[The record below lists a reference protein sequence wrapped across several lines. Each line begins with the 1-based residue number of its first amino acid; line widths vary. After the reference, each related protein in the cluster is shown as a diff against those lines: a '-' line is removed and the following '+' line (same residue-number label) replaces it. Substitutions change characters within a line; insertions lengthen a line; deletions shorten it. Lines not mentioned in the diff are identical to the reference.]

1 MSTRVII
8 TDSLHPLCF
17 SMLNDAGFE
26 VIDASAWSKEE
37 ILKESPTVKGWI
49 IRSGTTI
56 GSEFLDASPNL
67 VAIGRAG
74 VGVDNVDIPYAT
86 KKGVLV
92 LNAPEGNT
100 ISTAEHT
107 LAMMLALARKIGP
120 ASHSLTSG
128 KWDRKP
134 YSGSE
139 LYGKTIGIAGL
150 GKIGKEVVTR
160 CLAFNMTVL
169 GFDPL
174 LTAEAAE
181 KLGIERVDLD
191 DLFRRSDFITVH
203 TPLIPAT
210 KGLLNDA
217 TLAQCKKG
225 VRIINCARGG
235 IVDEAALL
243 RSLESG
249 HVGGAA
255 LDVFSTEPPTL
266 EVRAL
271 IEHPNVLATPHIA
284 ASTEEAQEK
293 VAVQVTEQVIN
304 ALRGEVVL
312 TAVNALAV
320 RMSAQPEV
328 KPFIS
333 LAERLGAAAE
343 QISSGPA
350 NRLLVRC
357 HGDVPRRYKDV
368 LRVVALKGFLSGNW
382 NEPVNLVNAE
392 VLAES
397 AGMQVDV
404 ETMHSPLA
412 YSNVI
417 EVRVDTKTA
426 SHSVSGTL
434 FSDEDARIT
443 SIDGFGLEL
452 KMMGHSMIYK
462 NQDRPGMLAKVGQI
476 LAENNINIGALSLGR
491 NVPGGNALTAIA
503 VDQSISKEIIN
514 QISELEGVHG
524 VGMLKFMP

>member
-17 SMLNDAGFE
+17 SMLEEAGFE
-26 VIDASAWSKEE
+26 VIDASSWGHDQISQT
-37 ILKESPTVKGWI
+37 IPSVDGWI
-49 IRSGTTI
+49 IRSGTQI
-56 GSEFLDASPNL
+56 GPEYLDLSKKL

-107 LAMMLALARKIGP
+107 LAMMLGLARKIGP
-120 ASHSLTSG
+120 ASFSLSSG

-134 YSGSE
+134 YAGSE
-139 LYGKTIGIAGL
+139 LYGKTLGIAGL
-150 GKIGKEVVTR
+150 GKIGKEVATR
-160 CLAFNMTVL
+160 CLSFNMTVL

-174 LTAEAAE
+174 LTQEAAE
-181 KLGIERVDLD
+181 KLGIERVELD
-191 DLFRRSDFITVH
+191 ELFRRSDFISVH

-210 KGLLNDA
+210 KGLLSDE

-235 IVDEAALL
+235 IVDESALL
-243 RSLESG
+243 RALNSG
-249 HVGGAA
+249 HVAGAA
-255 LDVFSTEPPTL
+255 LDVYSSEPPTA
-266 EVRAL
+266 EIRKL

-284 ASTEEAQEK
+284 ASTDEAQEK

-312 TAVNALAV
+312 TAVNAIAV

-328 KPFIS
+328 KPFIT
-333 LAERLGAAAE
+333 LAERLGSAAE
-343 QISSGPA
+343 QISTGPA
-350 NRLLVRC
+350 HRLLIRC
-357 HGDVPRRYKDV
+357 HGDIPRRYKDV
-368 LRVVALKGFLSGNW
+368 LRVVALKGYLAGNW

-392 VLAES
+392 MLAEA
-397 AGMQVDV
+397 AGMKVDV
-404 ETMHSPLA
+404 ETMTSGVA
-412 YSNVI
+412 FSNLI
-417 EVRVDTKTA
+417 EVRVETKGAT
-426 SHSVSGTL
+426 HSVAGTL

-443 SIDGFGLEL
+443 AIDDYGLEL
-452 KMMGHSMIYK
+452 KMVGRSILYK
-462 NQDRPGMLAKVGQI
+462 NTDRPGMLAKVGQI
-476 LAENNINIGALSLGR
+476 LAENDINIGALSLGR
-491 NVPGGNALTAIA
+491 LHPGGDAMTAIA
-503 VDQSISKEIIN
+503 VDQTVSKEIIN
-514 QISELEGVHG
+514 QIQALEGVHG
-524 VGMLKFMP
+524 VGMLKFLP